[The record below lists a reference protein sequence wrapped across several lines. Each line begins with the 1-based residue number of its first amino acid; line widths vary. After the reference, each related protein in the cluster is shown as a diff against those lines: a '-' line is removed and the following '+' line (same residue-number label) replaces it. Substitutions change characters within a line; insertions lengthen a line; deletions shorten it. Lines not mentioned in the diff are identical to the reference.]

1 MNESPVNDTNSAT
14 PEAPR
19 TVGLD
24 REFQLQVLQYLV
36 GNQPDGVRGIPELP
50 GATGEGAQRKLIST
64 LRYLADHGLI
74 VNGYRMNEYVDGNSV
89 WIPAERTRITAKGLD
104 FLADDG
110 GLGAIL
116 GVVTIRVD
124 ATQWAEHLA
133 SRVEQLQTATPHERS
148 QIAKA
153 IRSLPA
159 KAIEKLSGKMLDWA
173 VDHAEDALPLL
184 RTLLAQVS
192 A

>member
-1 MNESPVNDTNSAT
+1 MNDMSSAE

-19 TVGLD
+19 TMELD
-24 REFQLQVLQYLV
+24 REFQLQVLHYLV
-36 GNQPDGVRGIPELP
+36 GCQPDGVREIPELP
-50 GATGEGAQRKLIST
+50 GATGEEGRRKLLST
-64 LRYLADHGLI
+64 LRYLADHELI
-74 VNGYRMNEYVDGNSV
+74 VNGYSIGEDYGGDTYWV
-89 WIPAERTRITAKGLD
+89 AKARTRITAKGLD

-124 ATQWAEHLA
+124 AAQWAEHLA
-133 SRVEQLQTATPHERS
+133 SRVEQLKTATPHERS
-148 QIAKA
+148 ELAKA
-153 IRSLPA
+153 IRKLPA

-184 RTLLAQVS
+184 HRLIAQV
-192 A
+192 AG